1 MASSIAKKQEKVEC
15 TNPNTGRRMQ
25 IDADTWSLF
34 YSAIKHSLKGGKKLT
49 FTQLVE
55 GIEDYLEKNKI
66 DFKQSVGWYAV
77 TVKHD
82 LQVKKILNVVTEKG
96 TKLHQLNPKIQ
107 SR

>member
-1 MASSIAKKQEKVEC
+1 MQKTTTKKEKIEC
-15 TNPNTGRRMQ
+15 TNPNTGRTMQ
-25 IDADTWSLF
+25 IDADTWNLF
-34 YSAIKHSLKGGKKLT
+34 YAAITHSLKGGKKLT

-55 GIEDYLEKNKI
+55 AIEDYLEKKKI

-82 LQVKKILNVVTEKG
+82 LHVRKILNVFTENG
-96 TKLHQLNPKIQ
+96 AKLHQLNPKNA